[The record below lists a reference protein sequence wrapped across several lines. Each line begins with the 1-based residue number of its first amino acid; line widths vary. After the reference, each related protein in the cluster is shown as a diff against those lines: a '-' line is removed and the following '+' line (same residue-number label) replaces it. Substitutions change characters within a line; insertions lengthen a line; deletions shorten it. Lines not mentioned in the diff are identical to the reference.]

1 MAFGIQTAS
10 CNFKV
15 GINFVEWAKV
25 SSLGHFYVNSK
36 WVSRFWIW
44 VILEWAI
51 ICKGRNRSN
60 TFPKIRPLY
69 KLISTTFFKGIEGA
83 SETLEQLW
91 ISYNQIDRLKPIR
104 SLQRLKILYMS
115 HNYVREW
122 REFEHMAELPA
133 LEDLVFIGN
142 PLEEETSNS
151 GKYTDEVT
159 KRLLYLKKL
168 DGYPVIRT
176 TDNDDD
182 EDVKSTLDAE
192 EIENM
197 AR

>member
-1 MAFGIQTAS
+1 
-10 CNFKV
+10 
-15 GINFVEWAKV
+15 
-25 SSLGHFYVNSK
+25 
-36 WVSRFWIW
+36 
-44 VILEWAI
+44 
-51 ICKGRNRSN
+51 
-60 TFPKIRPLY
+60 
-69 KLISTTFFKGIEGA
+69 
-83 SETLEQLW
+83 
-91 ISYNQIDRLKPIR
+91 
-104 SLQRLKILYMS
+104 MS

-142 PLEEETSNS
+142 PLEEETSGS

-176 TDNDDD
+176 TDNEDD
-182 EDVKSTLDAE
+182 EDVKSTLDAD